1 MVNRVKKIES
11 ISEASRDKKL
21 SNKCIYDFVCLLYAY
36 DEIVTSPAAKQKRY
50 DEGQKKKFE
59 EAYLNFKQEMYSSCL
74 TVLTTVL
81 EGVIVVI

>member
-1 MVNRVKKIES
+1 MILC
-11 ISEASRDKKL
+11 ACYMHMMKL
-21 SNKCIYDFVCLLYAY
+21 LLVLQRNKND
-36 DEIVTSPAAKQKRY
+36 TMKGR
-50 DEGQKKKFE
+50 KKKFE